1 MSDVTVEQHIFLRS
15 QLKLS
20 SDDITDFDVFRGQSP
35 AVKAKVLG
43 PVTDCTPYAV
53 LYCILFIFDSF
64 IYKMLS
70 YRRETALQGA
80 L

>member
-53 LYCILFIFDSF
+53 LYCILFILTVLQLCGASS
-64 IYKMLS
+64 LS
-70 YRRETALQGA
+70 RLHGED
-80 L
+80 